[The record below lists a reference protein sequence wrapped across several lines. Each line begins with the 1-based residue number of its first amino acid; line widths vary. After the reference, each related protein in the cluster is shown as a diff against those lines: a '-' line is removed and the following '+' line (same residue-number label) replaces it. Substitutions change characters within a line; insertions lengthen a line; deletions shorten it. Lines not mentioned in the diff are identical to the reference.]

1 MSTRYSPASFSWASV
16 AAWPLMKQRERPE
29 PSTVLRRMTWPG
41 SPLRSRS
48 VSHAA
53 SAALGSTS
61 NSAASSARSAPSR
74 TAAASPRPPTSSSMA
89 STSIDFPAPVS
100 PVSTVNPSPKS
111 MDDSSISTNPRMSS
125 ARSTVLLQVAVLLEY
140 FAPAQLLAQRG
151 EVAVARR
158 VHEAHRVRRALE
170 QQAVALLHVG
180 ERKAVEMRARV
191 ERAHQH
197 DLDHHAVAHAHRA
210 RGKGVR
216 VERHQRERR
225 HRGVQDRALRR
236 HRVGGRAGRRGDDHA
251 VGAQRVDELAVDQQ
265 VELDQAPLRALA
277 DDGLVER
284 DGLQDRFIV
293 SSYFGF
299 QQRAL
304 LDAVLAIENRA
315 DAGAHVVVADVGH
328 ETDAALVH
336 ADQRHVVAH
345 EIARRGEHRAVS
357 ADDDRELGVGA
368 DRRIVD
374 AAHAEVGRG
383 LALDQHFAAALFEH
397 AAQLPQ
403 RLRDLGTAQLA
414 DQGDA
419 AEARPDCGGRH
430 ALECTM
436 IFMLDKRAQVLLK
449 TLIERYIAE
458 GQPVGSRTLSK
469 HSGLDLS
476 PATIRNVMSDLED
489 MGFIASPHTSAG
501 RVPTP
506 AGYRF
511 FVDTLLVVKQLESGE
526 LRELEGQLHPDN
538 PQRVIHS
545 ASQLLSQLSQFAGV
559 VMTPRR
565 AVTFKHVEF
574 LKLSEK
580 RILLIVVTPDG
591 DVQNR
596 ILFTE
601 RDYSPAELVEV
612 ANFINQNYAGQS
624 FEDVRLHLRGELRDL
639 RHDMARLMSAALEA
653 GTALAEGSEQYV
665 ISGERNLFAVRD
677 LSQDVG
683 RLKQVLELFERKTS
697 LLKILDLALR
707 GQGVQIFIGGESG
720 VSAPDDV
727 SVVTSPYKVDGE
739 VVGTVGVVGPT
750 RMAYDRVIPIV
761 DVT

>member
-1 MSTRYSPASFSWASV
+1 
-16 AAWPLMKQRERPE
+16 
-29 PSTVLRRMTWPG
+29 
-41 SPLRSRS
+41 
-48 VSHAA
+48 
-53 SAALGSTS
+53 
-61 NSAASSARSAPSR
+61 
-74 TAAASPRPPTSSSMA
+74 
-89 STSIDFPAPVS
+89 
-100 PVSTVNPSPKS
+100 
-111 MDDSSISTNPRMSS
+111 
-125 ARSTVLLQVAVLLEY
+125 
-140 FAPAQLLAQRG
+140 
-151 EVAVARR
+151 
-158 VHEAHRVRRALE
+158 EAHRVRRALE

-180 ERKAVEMRARV
+180 ERKAVEMRPRV

-225 HRGVQDRALRR
+225 HRGMQDRALRR

-251 VGAQRVDELAVDQQ
+251 VGAQGVDELAVDQQ

-284 DGLQDRFIV
+284 DGLQDRFII
-293 SSYFGF
+293 SLYFSF

-304 LDAVLAIENRA
+304 FNAVPALEDRA
-315 DAGAHVVVADVGH
+315 DARAHVVVADVGH
-328 ETDAALVH
+328 EPDAALVH
-336 ADQRHVVAH
+336 ADQGHVVAH
-345 EIARRGEHRAVS
+345 EVARRGEHRAVA
-357 ADDDRELGVGA
+357 ADDDRELGLGA
-368 DRRIVD
+368 DRRVVD
-374 AAHAEVGRG
+374 AAQAEVGRG

-397 AAQLPQ
+397 LAQLPQ
-403 RLRDLGTAQLA
+403 RLGDLGTAQLA

-419 AEARPDCGGRH
+419 AEARPDCGVRQ

-469 HSGLDLS
+469 HSGLDQS

-511 FVDTLLVVKQLESGE
+511 FVDTLLVVKPLET
-526 LRELEGQLHPDN
+526 RELDRLEGELHPDN
-538 PQRVIHS
+538 PQRVIHA
-545 ASQLLSQLSQFAGV
+545 ASQLLSQLTQFAGV

-565 AVTFKHVEF
+565 HAVTFKHIEF
-574 LKLSEK
+574 LRLSEK

-601 RDYSPAELVEV
+601 RDYTPSELIEA
-612 ANFINQNYAGQS
+612 ANYLNQNYAGQS
-624 FEDVRLHLRGELRDL
+624 FEDVRGRLHNELRDL
-639 RHDMARLMSAALEA
+639 RQDLTRLMSAALDA
-653 GTALAEGSEQYV
+653 GNALAEGSEQYV
-665 ISGERNLFAVRD
+665 VSGERNLFAVHD

-683 RLKQVLELFERKTS
+683 RLKQLLELFERKTS
-697 LLKILDLALR
+697 LLKILDLSLR
-707 GQGVQIFIGGESG
+707 G
-720 VSAPDDV
+720 
-727 SVVTSPYKVDGE
+727 
-739 VVGTVGVVGPT
+739 
-750 RMAYDRVIPIV
+750 
-761 DVT
+761 